1 MNSKRSFFLVYLV
14 FVVVSFV
21 SFAGEFSIMSFNIQG
36 HGPGSSSHRVSN
48 TRWVDQIVQVI
59 KMSKADIVLLQEVPL
74 DTSNNL
80 LKSLVLKLNKK
91 GDNWNFCSS
100 VKYAKCNMD
109 LNNAILY
116 NAKNV
121 TLKKDLAYSPPFN
134 FVQYYE
140 STENDPRRY
149 QFVYNNV
156 QVIEFAHK
164 DKSSQSFY
172 VVNVHL
178 PGPNDQEKVFEERRI
193 LELLYAD
200 YKRKKP
206 LIIAGDF
213 NIRRS
218 ELKRGSNFSD
228 AIIDGNE
235 GRYIDDWG
243 QKTTLSKSTTAII
256 LKNDY
261 DHFIVNKNSLFY
273 LSEQM
278 RHVFT
283 KNKVEKY
290 DTLSIGKEKYSNSF
304 DYMDLSDHMPI
315 MIRLKFY

>member
-21 SFAGEFSIMSFNIQG
+21 SCAGEFSIMSFNIQG
-36 HGPGSSSHRVSN
+36 NNVQHDVIN
-48 TRWVDQIVQVI
+48 EDWVDQIVQVI
-59 KMSKADIVLLQEVPL
+59 KMSKADIVLLQEVRLLRESPA
-74 DTSNNL
+74 NNL
-80 LKSLVLKLNKK
+80 LESLVSKLNKK

-100 VKYAKCNMD
+100 VRYAKCKMD
-109 LNNAILY
+109 LHNAILY

-134 FVQYYE
+134 FVQYYDT
-140 STENDPRRY
+140 TENDPRRY

-178 PGPNDQEKVFEERRI
+178 PSPKNTKLVKERHI

-200 YKRKKP
+200 YKSKKP

-235 GRYIDDWG
+235 GRYSDFWG
-243 QKTTLSKSTTAII
+243 QKTTLSTSTKEFT
-256 LKNDY
+256 LSNDY

-273 LSEQM
+273 ISEQM